1 MKAMEKIRL
10 SKERVNLIADLKSGN
25 LKGMAKIRA
34 SKRVVEIV
42 VLLGGAGTPIE
53 AFVEFEP
60 DGRLEANI
68 LPDEKERLA
77 AKYPILNEFISEMKK
92 QDFVL
97 NASIGWGGASAVFD
111 NTVGERVE
119 ISLNVVKSRSDTST
133 AGKIAIQQYKSSG
146 YEYYGI
152 FEVSTSG
159 IQDAIKAARAM
170 LQPATNPLYQ
180 SVIVEPKYGDKVQVT
195 GVVESS
201 KDSPNLKFIRD
212 DSGESVTI
220 FSQFGK
226 SLKKGMTIKA
236 ELKWTGLAT
245 GWAYSQLLEIVS
257 DPLAGTRVEP
267 VRKKKA
273 LSVADAGNLL
283 YEMDGNQTN
292 TATLQEGWGGS
303 TTYTRDEVLAVLAT
317 VQPTTNPLYQSVL
330 DGAAITIDLVKQV
343 RAEGQKDPDHPQL
356 RPAVRVIVDAV
367 KAMAA

>member
-1 MKAMEKIRL
+1 MNALQKIKL
-10 SKERVNLIADLKSGN
+10 SKELLATTAS
-25 LKGMAKIRA
+25 LKGGQLKALEKIKA
-34 SKRVVEIV
+34 SKRALEIV
-42 VLLGGAGTPIE
+42 GLLGGTSAFGK

-60 DGRLEANI
+60 DGKLEANI

-77 AKYPILNEFISEMKK
+77 AKYPILTEFISEMKK

-180 SVIVEPKYGDKVQVT
+180 SV
-195 GVVESS
+195 
-201 KDSPNLKFIRD
+201 
-212 DSGESVTI
+212 
-220 FSQFGK
+220 
-226 SLKKGMTIKA
+226 
-236 ELKWTGLAT
+236 
-245 GWAYSQLLEIVS
+245 
-257 DPLAGTRVEP
+257 
-267 VRKKKA
+267 
-273 LSVADAGNLL
+273 
-283 YEMDGNQTN
+283 
-292 TATLQEGWGGS
+292 
-303 TTYTRDEVLAVLAT
+303 
-317 VQPTTNPLYQSVL
+317 L
-330 DGAAITIDLVKQV
+330 DGAAVTIDLAKQV

-356 RPAVRVIVDAV
+356 RPAVRVIVEAV